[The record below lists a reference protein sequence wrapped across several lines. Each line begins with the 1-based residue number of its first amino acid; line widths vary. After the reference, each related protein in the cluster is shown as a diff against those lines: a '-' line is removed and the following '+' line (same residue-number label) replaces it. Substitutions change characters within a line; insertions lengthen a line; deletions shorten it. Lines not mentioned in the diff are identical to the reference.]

1 MSKTFSGKRVIK
13 ALRRIGYIIDHQ
25 RGDHVFMHN
34 LEKNI
39 SVIIPLHKEIK
50 KGTLNNIIKKV
61 GITIDE
67 LKKLI

>member
-1 MSKTFSGKRVIK
+1 MSKTFSGKRVVK

-39 SVIIPLHKEIK
+39 SVIVPLHKEIK

-67 LKKLI
+67 LKSLL